1 MALGALLWGAVA
13 AGEDRRREALKALP
27 EVSPELLQQRRRLTE
42 LALEALREAAETD
55 ENVARRPV
63 PWRK

>member
-1 MALGALLWGAVA
+1 MALGLLLWVAVA
-13 AGEDRRREALKALP
+13 AGEDRRREALK
-27 EVSPELLQQRRRLTE
+27 VSPELLQHRRRLTE
-42 LALEALREAAETD
+42 LTLAALREAAETD